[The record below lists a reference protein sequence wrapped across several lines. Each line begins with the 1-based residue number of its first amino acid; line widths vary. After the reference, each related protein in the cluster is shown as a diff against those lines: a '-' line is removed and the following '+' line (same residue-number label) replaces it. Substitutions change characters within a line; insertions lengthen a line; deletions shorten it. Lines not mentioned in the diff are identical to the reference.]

1 LHMRPEQ
8 ITRRKV
14 CYVREILKEA
24 CTLRKTN
31 EFQKKLGC
39 AAHSNVV
46 VGEYLPRA
54 TLTAR

>member
-39 AAHSNVV
+39 AAHSNV
-46 VGEYLPRA
+46 GEYLPRA